1 MIFTTLGFPACHCF
15 SNRTSTLIHFPAL
28 FSGVDTVLLLL
39 LLLLLQEIIM
49 YIVSPPDGFLC
60 TPQTAAAAGAV
71 GVVTDETRNDK
82 CC

>member
-1 MIFTTLGFPACHCF
+1 
-15 SNRTSTLIHFPAL
+15 
-28 FSGVDTVLLLL
+28 
-39 LLLLLQEIIM
+39 M